1 MATTIR
7 KVGYFKLSA
16 PNKPGVGALLLQTL
30 REGGVNLLAMTA
42 FPAGKGCQVDL
53 VPEKAAKLQAVAKQL
68 GAKLSKEKT
77 GFLVQGKDGTGVL
90 LPILQT
96 LGDAGISITAID
108 AVSAGKKRYGAIFWV
123 QPKEVAKAA
132 KLLKAK

>member
-1 MATTIR
+1 MATSIR
-7 KVGYFKLSA
+7 KVGYYKLRT

-42 FPAGKGCQVDL
+42 FPEGKGCQVDL
-53 VPEKAAKLQAVAKQL
+53 VPEKAAKLKAVAKQL
-68 GAKLSKEKT
+68 TAKLSQEKT

-96 LGDAGISITAID
+96 LGDAGIGITAID
-108 AVSAGKKRYGAIFWV
+108 AISAGKNRYGAIFWV
-123 QPKEVAKAA
+123 QPKDVAKAA
-132 KLLKAK
+132 QLLKAK